1 MNFGFYFVCKYLRS
15 HNFFG
20 IYRGCVSAFVFVYCF
35 WFSISDLM
43 YGWICN
49 VRKLIE
55 TKNGAWSLRWGSSQ
69 KFVWRILIKR
79 DPIFLTNYTLKD
91 LLLCWKKKYLCEN
104 DYFDGLYEIFVEWW
118 NVGKSYFQEFFLKS
132 DCKSRRRTHF
142 CLLFISNT
150 NEKHEEHF
158 FLLFFTINY

>member
-20 IYRGCVSAFVFVYCF
+20 ICRGSVSACVCVYCF

-79 DPIFLTNYTLKD
+79 DSIFFYELCSKRFVIYAKNIKNYAKM
-91 LLLCWKKKYLCEN
+91 
-104 DYFDGLYEIFVEWW
+104 
-118 NVGKSYFQEFFLKS
+118 
-132 DCKSRRRTHF
+132 
-142 CLLFISNT
+142 ISFM
-150 NEKHEEHF
+150 EYMR
-158 FLLFFTINY
+158 FLLSDENLKKILSLTLNWELTVNLKE

>member
-1 MNFGFYFVCKYLRS
+1 MF

-20 IYRGCVSAFVFVYCF
+20 ICRGSVSACVCVYCF

-79 DPIFLTNYTLKD
+79 DPIFFYELYSKSFVFYT
-91 LLLCWKKKYLCEN
+91 KKKKIMWKWFHLWSIWDFCWVMKCGKNFYTHPTLRSDGKLQRKDCYLFRIQMKSMKN
-104 DYFDGLYEIFVEWW
+104 IFFDCY
-118 NVGKSYFQEFFLKS
+118 Y
-132 DCKSRRRTHF
+132 
-142 CLLFISNT
+142 
-150 NEKHEEHF
+150 
-158 FLLFFTINY
+158 Y